1 MSPDGQ
7 DGEDAE
13 SPMPN
18 PSQISQTVRR
28 RGAISAE
35 PITEE
40 DVATYVKKVLKNLHF
55 NDFFLNDLIFF
66 RWSQKTTRPWPHCQR
81 PLPKTSFFHIWTK
94 TSDQTSSMPCFPY
107 LPFPERSLFNRA
119 TKEITFTSLTP
130 AKSRYLTFKGQKEK
144 KKTDKIHL

>member
-18 PSQISQTVRR
+18 PSQNAVRR

-40 DVATYVKKVLKNLHF
+40 DVATYVKKVLKK
-55 NDFFLNDLIFF
+55 I
-66 RWSQKTTRPWPHCQR
+66 TP
-81 PLPKTSFFHIWTK
+81 SF
-94 TSDQTSSMPCFPY
+94 
-107 LPFPERSLFNRA
+107 
-119 TKEITFTSLTP
+119 
-130 AKSRYLTFKGQKEK
+130 
-144 KKTDKIHL
+144 

>member
-40 DVATYVKKVLKNLHF
+40 DVATYVKKVLKF
-55 NDFFLNDLIFF
+55 NFDKTPTFSRVFHTNFFF
-66 RWSQKTTRPWPHCQR
+66 
-81 PLPKTSFFHIWTK
+81 
-94 TSDQTSSMPCFPY
+94 
-107 LPFPERSLFNRA
+107 
-119 TKEITFTSLTP
+119 
-130 AKSRYLTFKGQKEK
+130 
-144 KKTDKIHL
+144 

>member
-40 DVATYVKKVLKNLHF
+40 DVATYVKKGPKFHPN
-55 NDFFLNDLIFF
+55 FF
-66 RWSQKTTRPWPHCQR
+66 
-81 PLPKTSFFHIWTK
+81 
-94 TSDQTSSMPCFPY
+94 
-107 LPFPERSLFNRA
+107 
-119 TKEITFTSLTP
+119 
-130 AKSRYLTFKGQKEK
+130 
-144 KKTDKIHL
+144 

>member
-40 DVATYVKKVLKNLHF
+40 DVATYVKKVLKF
-55 NDFFLNDLIFF
+55 NFD
-66 RWSQKTTRPWPHCQR
+66 K
-81 PLPKTSFFHIWTK
+81 
-94 TSDQTSSMPCFPY
+94 
-107 LPFPERSLFNRA
+107 
-119 TKEITFTSLTP
+119 SLTF
-130 AKSRYLTFKGQKEK
+130 SRVFHPKFFWQFFS
-144 KKTDKIHL
+144 